1 MTQSKTCEHCGKPLT
16 PTPDQWA
23 RGHRSTTK
31 RFCNHACSAQW
42 KARDKRVEATCPG
55 CQTTFQAP
63 LWKAQ
68 AQANVY
74 CSSACYD
81 RSHATTPLTCL
92 TCAKSFVAKNYG
104 ATQKYCCIAC
114 VPKSGA
120 DNPNFGKRHPNMF
133 QHSGQFRLWLSAQRM
148 GKNNPAW
155 KGGSKTAGAWQHQT
169 WVSQWADANLPRQ
182 CELCSSSAAH
192 VHHIVP
198 GRLFAPRMLM
208 QFRQNLVM
216 LCDLHQRHTVEEA
229 TPLLSQGKPRLI
241 PFADRL
247 PPSILTA
254 LEQGGSVSSPLPG
267 CDYSPLGNIGALIDS
282 GHWKIDK
289 V

>member
-1 MTQSKTCEHCGKPLT
+1 MPSPKLCEHCGKPLT
-16 PTPDQWA
+16 PTPSQWA
-23 RGHRSTTK
+23 RGLRTTTK
-31 RFCNHACSAQW
+31 RFCDHSCAAQW
-42 KARDKRVEATCPG
+42 KARDKRVAATCPG
-55 CQTTFQAP
+55 CQKTFVAP
-63 LWKAQ
+63 TWKAR

-81 RSHATTPLTCL
+81 KAHAAKPTVCL
-92 TCAKSFVAKNYG
+92 TCQKSFVPSGYSKQ
-104 ATQKYCCIAC
+104 QKYCSIAC
-114 VPKSGA
+114 VPKTGA
-120 DNPNFGKRHPNMF
+120 DNPNYGKRHPNLF

-155 KGGSKTAGAWQHQT
+155 KGGSKTTGAWQHQT
-169 WVSQWADANLPRQ
+169 WVSQWAAVNLPQ
-182 CELCSSSAAH
+182 HCEVCGSPSAH

-208 QFRQNLVM
+208 QFRQNLLM
-216 LCDLHQRHTVEEA
+216 LCDVHQRHAVDAA

-247 PPSILTA
+247 PESILLA
-254 LEQGGSVSSPLPG
+254 LEQDGLVSSPLAG
-267 CDYSPLGNIGALIDS
+267 CKYFPLGNIGELIDS

-289 V
+289 A